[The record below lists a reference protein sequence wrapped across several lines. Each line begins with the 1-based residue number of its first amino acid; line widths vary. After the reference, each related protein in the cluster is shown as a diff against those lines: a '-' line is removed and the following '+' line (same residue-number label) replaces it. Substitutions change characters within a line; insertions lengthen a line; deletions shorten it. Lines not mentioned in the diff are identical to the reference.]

1 MARETVE
8 DWVQLGADE
17 PWWGVLSAP
26 QFLSADLTEEAKEQ
40 FYQQGREEIEW
51 ALAKIRQSDPKFRAT
66 RALDFGSGLGRLS
79 FAMAPHCDEVLGVDV
94 SPGMLAEAERQR
106 VSRGFSGVS
115 FASSIPEGAKFNW
128 ANSYIVFQ
136 HILPRTGYAIIED
149 ILDHLERGAWTSL
162 QMTFAHDRRDVTS
175 FIRDASA
182 LRYDGEVATVLE
194 FNDTNTGEMSMY
206 DYDMNK
212 VLFIFTKNGFS
223 DLRFVHTDHGGA
235 HGFWIFAKKQ

>member
-1 MARETVE
+1 MARETVQ

-26 QFLSADLTEEAKEQ
+26 QFLSANLTEEAKEQ

-51 ALAKIRQSDPKFRAT
+51 ALAKIRESDPEFHPT

-79 FAMAPHCDEVLGVDV
+79 FAMAPHCEAVLGVDV

-115 FASSIPEGAKFNW
+115 FASFIPDDAKFNW

-136 HILPRTGYAIIED
+136 HILPRAGYAVIED
-149 ILDHLERGAWTSL
+149 ILDHLETGAWTSL
-162 QMTFAHDRRDVTS
+162 QITFAHDQRDVTS
-175 FIRDASA
+175 LLRDTSA

-194 FNDTNTGEMSMY
+194 FNDTSMGEMSMY
-206 DYDMNK
+206 DYDMNR
-212 VLFIFTKNGFS
+212 VLFIFTQNGFS
-223 DLRFVHTDHGGA
+223 DLRLVHTDHGGV